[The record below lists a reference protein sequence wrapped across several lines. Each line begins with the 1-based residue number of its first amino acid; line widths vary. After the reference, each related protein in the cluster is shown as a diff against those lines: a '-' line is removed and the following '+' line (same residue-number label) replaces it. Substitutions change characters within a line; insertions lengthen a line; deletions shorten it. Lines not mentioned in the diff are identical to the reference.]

1 MGLEIRRNKNI
12 IALRQKQFTCASDI
26 ASQSPFN
33 MPIIA
38 FHSQNLEAAE
48 ISHEVWNEMATYD
61 FRSNFI
67 PDQNIPTLSDW
78 QSETSTATTT
88 QEVKKFKRQFTIN
101 VTQICNLHCSYCAAG
116 GDGSFGDPIKKI
128 SIEKTLPQL
137 RQFIDLIPHHESIH
151 VTFLGG
157 EPLLYP
163 DAIRLIAEYVN
174 EVCQPQEIET
184 SFLVVTNGTLLT
196 ADTAKMLADIKAS
209 VTISIDGP
217 KLVND
222 QLRPTKNKQSSTDL
236 TIQGLQHLMKFKN
249 KGLRLIGLSGVFG
262 HANLNL
268 VAAYEFYRQFNVD
281 WYEFNYDYTES
292 NEAVMQKYLTEYT
305 EVLNLAMNYGKENEI
320 RKIKMID
327 QFFYQLDEQKRIVN
341 HCSSGKSFLM
351 IDARND
357 LYDCPWEV
365 GQKNEKLDWQND
377 ANKVRFET
385 QSLIE
390 QNNCHQCWAKYLCG
404 GGCKFINKIKTGDK
418 HQKDLQFCER
428 TRYIISLTLF
438 YYQQCRA

>member
-12 IALRQKQFTCASDI
+12 IALCQSKLLTQPEPNSR
-26 ASQSPFN
+26 SQSIA
-33 MPIIA
+33 PIIA

-48 ISHEVWNEMATYD
+48 ISQELWSEMANYD
-61 FRSNFI
+61 FQLNTI
-67 PDQNIPTLSDW
+67 PNQNIAALADW
-78 QSETSTATTT
+78 QSEILTTTTT
-88 QEVKKFKRQFTIN
+88 QELKKFKRQFTIN

-116 GDGSFGDPIKKI
+116 GDGSFGDPIKRI

-137 RQFIDLIPHHESIH
+137 RQFIDLIPPQESVHI
-151 VTFLGG
+151 TFLGG

-163 DAIRLIAEYVN
+163 EAIRLIANYVN
-174 EVCQPQEIET
+174 EICQPQEIDVT
-184 SFLVVTNGTLLT
+184 FLVVTNGTLIT
-196 ADTAKMLADIKAS
+196 ADIAKMLAEIKAS

-217 KLVND
+217 QKIND
-222 QLRPTKNKQSSTDL
+222 QLRPTKNNKSSTEL
-236 TIQGLQHLMKFKN
+236 TIQGLQQLLKMKN
-249 KGLRLIGLSGVFG
+249 QGLRLIGLSGVFG
-262 HANLNL
+262 CSNLDL
-268 VAAYEFYRQFNVD
+268 VEAYEFYRQFDVD
-281 WYEFNYDYTES
+281 WYEFNFDYSEAIES
-292 NEAVMQKYLTEYT
+292 VLQSYLAQYAQVMQ
-305 EVLNLAMNYGKENEI
+305 LAMNYGHEDEL

-327 QFFYQLDEQKRIVN
+327 QFFYQLDEQKRIEN

-351 IDARND
+351 IDARN
-357 LYDCPWEV
+357 
-365 GQKNEKLDWQND
+365 EKLDWQN
-377 ANKVRFET
+377 AAHKVNYET

-428 TRYIISLTLF
+428 TRYIISLTLL